1 MQLMIQMHLE
11 SDAIFGNG
19 MSIPGGED
27 IDVRTDAH
35 GFPYMKGSTLK
46 GLFRKELINYLNWE
60 QKSLEEIKETVQRLA
75 GERGN
80 DDIYNPRKLI
90 FSDLT
95 FHPDLQESVLAEDI
109 SRQELQNIFTYL
121 RTFTGLEDGL
131 AKDGSLRM
139 ARCIKKGLNFYGTCC
154 CDQKDEALVCSVLSM
169 IKWAGSMR
177 NRGFGKIEMKVGK
190 ADE

>member
-27 IDVRTDAH
+27 IGVRNTC
-35 GFPYMKGSTLK
+35 PWISLYERQYIKGTVPERVDQ
-46 GLFRKELINYLNWE
+46 LFELE

-109 SRQELQNIFTYL
+109 SR
-121 RTFTGLEDGL
+121 
-131 AKDGSLRM
+131 
-139 ARCIKKGLNFYGTCC
+139 
-154 CDQKDEALVCSVLSM
+154 
-169 IKWAGSMR
+169 AGAA
-177 NRGFGKIEMKVGK
+177 E
-190 ADE
+190 

>member
-1 MQLMIQMHLE
+1 MQLIIQMHLE

-19 MSIPGGED
+19 VSIPGGED
-27 IDVRTDAH
+27 IGIQTDTN

-46 GLFRKELINYLNWE
+46 GLFRKELINFLNWE
-60 QKSLEEIKETVQRLA
+60 QKSPEEIRETVQCLA

-80 DDIYNPRKLI
+80 DDINNPRKLI
-90 FSDLT
+90 FSDCI
-95 FHPDLQESVLAEDI
+95 FHPALQESILAEGI
-109 SRQELQNIFTYL
+109 SRQEVQNIFTYL
-121 RTFTGLEDGL
+121 RTFTSLEDGL

-154 CDQKDEALVCSVLSM
+154 CAEEDEALVCSVLTM

-177 NRGFGKIEMKVGK
+177 NRGFGKLR
-190 ADE
+190 